1 MDSAKKEKD
10 TLSIPIYFKSK
21 DLYIGKGTLRPNKSS
36 LKFTT
41 LKDQSQTITT
51 PSKYSI
57 KEFTLINKD
66 PKKSN
71 IIYKGREAPQ
81 DSCYI
86 LMKLNSDTRT
96 IQMYPANKWAN
107 FVQSMNYIKENIENI
122 EDKKKKEKK
131 EKLKNFKEMFNFE
144 EYTEMKQDKP
154 KKKPEKKRNF

>member
-1 MDSAKKEKD
+1 MESAKKEKD
-10 TLSIPIYFKSK
+10 TFSIPIYFKSK
-21 DLYIGKGTLRPNKSS
+21 DLFIGKGSIRQNKSS

-41 LKDQSQTITT
+41 LNDQPQATTT

-66 PKKSN
+66 PKKNN

-96 IQMYPANKWAN
+96 IQMYPANRW
-107 FVQSMNYIKENIENI
+107 
-122 EDKKKKEKK
+122 
-131 EKLKNFKEMFNFE
+131 
-144 EYTEMKQDKP
+144 
-154 KKKPEKKRNF
+154 